1 MIEVIP
7 AVIPPDLKIIRER
20 FTKVLGLTRRVQI
33 DVVDGHY
40 APNTTWP
47 FGSGQMDELLRMVR
61 GEERF
66 PFINDFE
73 IEIDMMV
80 LHPVEYVSDFLSIGA
95 KSFVVHLDSTDHA
108 QICLETVKNAG
119 SEAGIGIKP
128 SGKIEDLQ
136 KFLPIIDFVQFMGND
151 RIGFSGV
158 ELDQKVLALIN
169 EFHRLHPSI
178 PIQIDIGV
186 SLETAPKL
194 IEAGVTRLVS
204 TSAIFANGDPK
215 ENIENLKKFS

>member
-20 FTKVLGLTRRVQI
+20 FTRVLGLARRVQV
-33 DVVDGHY
+33 DVIDGHY
-40 APNTTWP
+40 APSVTWP
-47 FGSGQMDELLRMVR
+47 FGHNQMDELLRMVR

-66 PFINDFE
+66 PFVNDFE

-80 LHPVEYVSDFLSIGA
+80 LHPVEYISDFLSIGA
-95 KSFVVHLDSTDHA
+95 KSFVIHLDSTDHA

-119 SEAGIGIKP
+119 CEAGIGIKP

-136 KFLPIIDFVQFMGND
+136 KFLPIVDFVQFMGND
-151 RIGFSGV
+151 RIGFNGV
-158 ELDQKVLALIN
+158 ELDQKVLPMIN
-169 EFHRLHPSI
+169 RFHELHPSV

-194 IEAGVTRLVS
+194 IDAGVTRLVS
-204 TSAIFANGDPK
+204 TSAIFSQGDPK
-215 ENIENLKKFS
+215 ENIARLADL